1 MLFLAPSRYAR
12 ERREILDMG
21 DFGNEL
27 VQHYTAHFASQ
38 PIGFTVNKGA
48 GRSAFKVEINKGKL
62 IQIIDNLVL
71 NSEYWIKEGIR
82 TNRIAR
88 GAVSLQ
94 FEKPLIR
101 ISDNGPGID
110 PSVEHSLFE
119 PFVTTKGRGRGRG
132 VGLYIA
138 QQLLKAEG
146 CDIRL
151 SQERNKYGRLFMF
164 ELDLAG
170 VTQP

>member
-1 MLFLAPSRYAR
+1 MLFLAPSLRYAR

-38 PIGFTVNKGA
+38 PIGFTIVNKGA
-48 GRSAFKVEINKGKL
+48 GRSSFKVEINKGKL

-71 NSEYWIKEGIR
+71 NSSTLDKGEVVR

-88 GAVSLQ
+88 GAVSLH

-101 ISDNGPGID
+101 ISDNG
-110 PSVEHSLFE
+110 
-119 PFVTTKGRGRGRG
+119 
-132 VGLYIA
+132 
-138 QQLLKAEG
+138 
-146 CDIRL
+146 
-151 SQERNKYGRLFMF
+151 
-164 ELDLAG
+164 
-170 VTQP
+170 